1 MTTRIRPFLMFE
13 GKAGLP
19 YGLLPSPPA
28 SNTCIPMN
36 QSSFADFIRPD
47 RYSPDSAYAYS
58 RLAVSLLIGTIS
70 GAGMWAV
77 IVVLPKVQAEFGVDR
92 AAASA
97 PYTLMM
103 FGFAFGTIVLG
114 RMADRTGILAPIMIA
129 GACQGVGF
137 VLAGLAPSLPIFSAA
152 HGLLIG
158 VGAGTG
164 FAPMMADISHWFV
177 KRRGLAVVVVASG
190 NYLAGTIWPLLMN
203 WTMPL
208 VGWRETY
215 IGIGVF
221 VAATVIPLA
230 LFLRRRP
237 SALVIAQAEAATRIA
252 RADVGISPRLLL
264 SLLVVAG
271 FSCCAAMSM
280 PQVHIVAYCGDLGY
294 GVARGAEMLSL
305 MLFLGIVSRI
315 GSGFVADAIGSSA
328 TLLIGSFMQGVAL
341 LLYLYFNGLTS
352 LFVVSGIFG
361 LFQGGIVPMYA
372 VICREL
378 LPPREAGAKIGLV
391 VAATIFGMAFGGYFS
406 GVIFDLTGSYRM
418 AFLNGVLWN
427 GFNLAVV
434 GWLLW
439 RRRKQ
444 SPAPRL
450 AAAS

>member
-1 MTTRIRPFLMFE
+1 MNHSPATSLE
-13 GKAGLP
+13 GSDP
-19 YGLLPSPPA
+19 
-28 SNTCIPMN
+28 
-36 QSSFADFIRPD
+36 
-47 RYSPDSAYAYS
+47 YSPDSPYAFT
-58 RLAVSLLIGTIS
+58 RLGLSLLIATIV

-77 IVVLPKVQAEFGVDR
+77 IVVLPRVQLEFGVDR
-92 AAASA
+92 SAASL

-114 RMADRTGILAPIMIA
+114 RMADRTGIAAPVVIA
-129 GACQGVGF
+129 GSCLGLGF
-137 VLAGLAPSLPIFSAA
+137 VLAGLAPNLPVFSAA
-152 HGLLIG
+152 HLLLIG
-158 VGAGTG
+158 VGTGTG

-177 KRRGLAVVVVASG
+177 KRRGLAVVVVAAG

-203 WTMPL
+203 LTMPL
-208 VGWRETY
+208 IGWRGTY
-215 IGIGVF
+215 IAIGIVI
-221 VAATVIPLA
+221 AATVIPLA
-230 LFLRRRP
+230 LLMRRRP
-237 SALVIAQAEAATRIA
+237 SAHAIAQAEEATRIA

-264 SLLVVAG
+264 VLLVLAG
-271 FSCCAAMSM
+271 FSCCVAMSM

-315 GSGFVADAIGSSA
+315 ASGIVSDRIGGSA
-328 TLLIGSFMQGVAL
+328 TLLIGSFMQGLAL
-341 LLYLYFNGLTS
+341 LLYLFFNGLTS

-406 GVIFDLTGSYRM
+406 GVIFDLTSSYRM

-434 GWLLW
+434 GWLFW
-439 RRRKQ
+439 RRQKL
-444 SPAPRL
+444 APKPWL
-450 AAAS
+450 MEAA